1 MGHFLGIPT
10 HPWEGMR
17 LSGYRG
23 ISGYLALSLA
33 PEYPSIAAS
42 IGVYGPLVSPTLR
55 GIFPSAFWRC
65 ICNTVNTS
73 ILGKILSPL
82 IFPAGP
88 PGAIPDAA
96 PAGRGV

>member
-1 MGHFLGIPT
+1 MGRFLGIPT

-42 IGVYGPLVSPTLR
+42 IGVYGPLVSPALGVFSPLR
-55 GIFPSAFWRC
+55 PGRC
-65 ICNTVNTS
+65 AANTVNTS